1 MQYLIWIMKYFRHY
15 NINLTDL
22 SGGVYMDDLYW
33 NVKQQ

>member
-1 MQYLIWIMKYFRHY
+1 MQYLIRIMNHFSDY
-15 NINLTDL
+15 NITITDL